1 MGMLMLPLLSFEIA
15 VHSCVSTILHFKNV
29 VHCTGCVLRF
39 ACNSSL
45 IILQQV
51 PSFWLLNFSK
61 WSFQLRVIK
70 FGGRISMSHHVSL
83 KVGPYLESLMKCFHL
98 LYAVHLFSI
107 LIWPPFGW
115 IVSMSLL
122 CQTDFLFLWKSWFLR
137 NLQTSWYFNLITL
150 CFL

>member
-51 PSFWLLNFSK
+51 LSFWLLNFSK
-61 WSFQLRVIK
+61 WSFQPRVIK

-122 CQTDFLFLWKSWFLR
+122 CQTDFCSCE
-137 NLQTSWYFNLITL
+137 NLGF
-150 CFL
+150 